1 MQPWPQCHFHGFH
14 FHFHISFSFSPFNNG
29 SDVIFGRP
37 WGSGWDV
44 IFGRP
49 TAWRHGTAQISLGFQ
64 LYRTGFYRIE
74 VVFVARKENPPAV
87 QAASCAGCELCG
99 REPDLPAF
107 STDAHTLQCVCAIS
121 CFTLNF
127 HKLIRLGQHISDD
140 ICYDI

>member
-1 MQPWPQCHFHGFH
+1 MVLSKFVNLMWILFGFW
-14 FHFHISFSFSPFNNG
+14 
-29 SDVIFGRP
+29 SDVR
-37 WGSGWDV
+37 
-44 IFGRP
+44 
-49 TAWRHGTAQISLGFQ
+49 FQ
-64 LYRTGFYRIE
+64 
-74 VVFVARKENPPAV
+74 VVVVARRESQPAV